1 MRPFATEGSDPLV
14 KNFKKARF
22 FLTAAGAVILVAAV
36 GVTLAYMFKKVER
49 VNTFDPAIVTC
60 AVHEK
65 LDGAVPTGSMPYRGS
80 EKSDIRVENTGNID
94 AYLRVRLISYWVK
107 NDGDIVGV
115 PSEMPEFALDTAH
128 WISGADNTY
137 YYKTPVKPGE
147 QTEPLSNT
155 VISLR
160 EAQTT
165 DGNTIYTVYQV
176 VEVIAEAI
184 QANPVDAVTDA
195 WSITVENG
203 QITN

>member
-1 MRPFATEGSDPLV
+1 M
-14 KNFKKARF
+14 KKAKKIR
-22 FLTAAGAVILVAAV
+22 LLLAAAAAVVLVAAI

-49 VNTFDPAIVTC
+49 INTFDPAIVTC

-107 NDGDIVGV
+107 ENGDIVGV
-115 PSEMPEFALDTAH
+115 PSEMPEIALDTAH
-128 WISGADNTY
+128 WVAGADNTY

-147 QTEPLSNT
+147 RTEPLSDAA
-155 VISLR
+155 IPLR
-160 EAQTT
+160 ETQTT
-165 DGNTIYTVYQV
+165 DGDTIYPVYQV
-176 VEVIAEAI
+176 VEVFAEAI
-184 QANPVDAVTDA
+184 QAAPLEVVTDA
-195 WSITVENG
+195 WGVTIDGG